1 MLVHMTEHKLALE
14 GEVVEEEGRQEE
26 GVVCNIVVD
35 RFSYSSEYTRV
46 GTVEE
51 EVLGDQGNREIPLVP

>member
-14 GEVVEEEGRQEE
+14 GEVAEEEGRQEE

-46 GTVEE
+46 GRVEE
-51 EVLGDQGNREIPLVP
+51 EVQGDQGTRGIPLVP

>member
-1 MLVHMTEHKLALE
+1 MHKREHKLALE

-46 GTVEE
+46 GRVEE
-51 EVLGDQGNREIPLVP
+51 EVLGDQGTRGIPLVP